1 GGALCHAGRAFLTS
15 GSQPTDSMPIL
26 TLTDS
31 GDTFE
36 VPAGTYLLDYAQAN
50 GLNIPFGCTMGS
62 CGTCGVLVEK
72 GMGNLNEI
80 SDDEQDGI
88 ELLGAEDSRLCCQL
102 VINGD
107 VSMKA
112 L

>member
-1 GGALCHAGRAFLTS
+1 
-15 GSQPTDSMPIL
+15 MPIL

>member
-1 GGALCHAGRAFLTS
+1 
-15 GSQPTDSMPIL
+15 MPKL

-31 GDTFE
+31 GDTHE
-36 VPAGTYLLDYAQAN
+36 VPAGTFLLDYAQAN
-50 GLNIPFGCTMGS
+50 GLDIPFGCTMGS
-62 CGTCGVLVEK
+62 CGTCGVVVEA
-72 GMGNLNEI
+72 GMENLNEI
-80 SDDEQDGI
+80 SDNEQDGI
-88 ELLGAEDSRLCCQL
+88 ELLGADNARLACQL

>member
-1 GGALCHAGRAFLTS
+1 
-15 GSQPTDSMPIL
+15 MPKL

-36 VPAGTYLLDYAQAN
+36 VPAGTFLLDYAQAN
-50 GLNIPFGCTMGS
+50 GLDIPFGCTMGS
-62 CGTCGVLVEK
+62 CGTCGVAVEA
-72 GMGNLNEI
+72 GMENLNEI
-80 SDDEQDGI
+80 SDTEQDGI
-88 ELLGAEDSRLCCQL
+88 ELLDGDNSRLACQL

-107 VSMKA
+107 VSLKA

>member
-1 GGALCHAGRAFLTS
+1 
-15 GSQPTDSMPIL
+15 MPKL

-31 GDTFE
+31 GETYD

-50 GLNIPFGCTMGS
+50 GLNIPFGCTMGT
-62 CGTCGVLVEK
+62 CGTCGVQVKE
-72 GMGNLNEI
+72 GMGSLNEI
-80 SDDEQDGI
+80 SDNEQDGI
-88 ELLGAEDSRLCCQL
+88 ELLGAENCRLACQL

-107 VSMKA
+107 VSLEA